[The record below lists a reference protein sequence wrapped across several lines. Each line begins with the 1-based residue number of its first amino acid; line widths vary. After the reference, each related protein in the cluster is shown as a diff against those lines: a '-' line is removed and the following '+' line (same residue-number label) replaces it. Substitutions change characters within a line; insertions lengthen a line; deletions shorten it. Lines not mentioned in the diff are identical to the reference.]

1 MAGREDA
8 DSPHAICMM
17 RAEEMSEFAGAAR
30 PPHVAADA
38 PWGEHE
44 RFLEMTRLG
53 WSILDQYGKAINL
66 AGRADDADAA
76 SARALVASLLFSA
89 SDVARAPAHKH
100 PQDNT
105 GRGRLFANAYKLHV
119 MAGVVSFAEVHKRKP
134 KGEEVSCILVIRTA
148 FSCC

>member
-1 MAGREDA
+1 MLHGRRML
-8 DSPHAICMM
+8 P
-17 RAEEMSEFAGAAR
+17 
-30 PPHVAADA
+30 DA

-100 PQDNT
+100 PRSRSRRRWT
-105 GRGRLFANAYKLHV
+105 GGW
-119 MAGVVSFAEVHKRKP
+119 MMQSP
-134 KGEEVSCILVIRTA
+134 RT
-148 FSCC
+148 